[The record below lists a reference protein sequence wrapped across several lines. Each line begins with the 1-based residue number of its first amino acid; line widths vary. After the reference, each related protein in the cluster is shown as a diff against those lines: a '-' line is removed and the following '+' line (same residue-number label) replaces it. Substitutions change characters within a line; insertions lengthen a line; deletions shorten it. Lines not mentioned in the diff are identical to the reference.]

1 MKVQVLNSSSRK
13 TRKLIKTTFAELL
26 NEKKEL
32 NKITVTELV
41 KRADITRGTFYTHYD
56 DVYDVANEY
65 QLETIDLLV
74 SDDVILYNKEDILNY
89 CQDIFNCLKDNE
101 KIYKM
106 LLASNEPLSFL
117 EKLKKMAS
125 QKILFA
131 LKNVEKSNSYL
142 ELDVSFFMNG
152 IIVELLKYF
161 RGESDYSLDELHS
174 NIIKWFKKIFD

>member
-1 MKVQVLNSSSRK
+1 MKVQGINSSSRK
-13 TRKLIKTTFAELL
+13 TKKLIKRAFAELI

-56 DVYDVANEY
+56 DIYDVANEY

-74 SDDVILYNKEDILNY
+74 SDENILYTRNDILNY
-89 CQDIFNCLKDNE
+89 FNDIISCLKKNE
-101 KIYKM
+101 ETYRM
-106 LLASNEPLSFL
+106 LLSSNEPFMFL

-131 LKNVEKSNSYL
+131 LQNIVKDNPYL
-142 ELDVSFFMNG
+142 ELDVSFFING
-152 IIVELLKYF
+152 IITELLKYF
-161 RGESDYSLDELHS
+161 RDESDYTLDELHE
-174 NIIKWFKKIFD
+174 NTIKWFKKIF